1 MLGRVD
7 VVFDASAPSTRPS
20 APHVDDALRHE
31 LADDEPRDERRLG
44 VRHGVQDLEVLKGD
58 PLPFN
63 FLRAEEVQRRRDV
76 IEKTSRVQGQVDA
89 CVEINQ

>member
-1 MLGRVD
+1 MWSRRWRAVD
-7 VVFDASAPSTRPS
+7 GVL
-20 APHVDDALRHE
+20 PHVDDALRDE
-31 LADDEPRDERRLG
+31 LADDEARDERGLG

-63 FLRAEEVQRRRDV
+63 FLRAEEVQRGRGV
-76 IEKTSRVQGQVDA
+76 VKKTSRVQRQVDA

>member
-1 MLGRVD
+1 MSRRYG
-7 VVFDASAPSTRPS
+7 VFETPSTRPS
-20 APHVDDALRHE
+20 APQVDDALRHE
-31 LADDEPRDERRLG
+31 LPDDKPGDKSRLG
-44 VRHGVQDLEVLKGD
+44 VRHGVQDLEVLEGD

-76 IEKTSRVQGQVDA
+76 VKKTSRVQRQVDA